1 MRGMFHGDERPT
13 FYASVRKLIG
23 HVIGG
28 SILFASIAGLSWALG
43 WAVAALHK
51 IHPFSET
58 VLTLLHGFEVALLY
72 LDFALS
78 GIVLL
83 MGAFRFLREIAGEHT

>member
-1 MRGMFHGDERPT
+1 MRSLFHNEEPAT
-13 FYASVRKLIG
+13 FASSVRKLIG

-28 SILFASIAGLSWALG
+28 SILFASIAALAWALG
-43 WAVAALHK
+43 WAIDHLHA

-78 GIVLL
+78 GMVLL
-83 MGAFRFLREIAGEHT
+83 IGGYRFIREITGERQ